1 MSVKGA
7 QRRLNKEIPRR
18 PLGGALSSWTVGF
31 RDGASLQRCRREA
44 GARGK
49 SADRSRHGRQVPTRK
64 GVSQIHEFPP
74 SRVEDREAHGG
85 ALCLRALTALPCVGY
100 GSATMTRARE
110 ESPPSRSRRSAAAPH
125 GPTAP
130 LPRADSG
137 RPHSSPRP
145 RANAGQERLGLL
157 DQSVAPQCGVLLDAR
172 HIVPAAL
179 RRAARCASA

>member
-85 ALCLRALTALPCVGY
+85 ALCLGALTALPCVGY

-137 RPHSSPRP
+137 RPHPSPRP
-145 RANAGQERLGLL
+145 RGHPEPPMGSILYLHTIP
-157 DQSVAPQCGVLLDAR
+157 SCGGDTLFASQYAAYDALS
-172 HIVPAAL
+172 PA
-179 RRAARCASA
+179 